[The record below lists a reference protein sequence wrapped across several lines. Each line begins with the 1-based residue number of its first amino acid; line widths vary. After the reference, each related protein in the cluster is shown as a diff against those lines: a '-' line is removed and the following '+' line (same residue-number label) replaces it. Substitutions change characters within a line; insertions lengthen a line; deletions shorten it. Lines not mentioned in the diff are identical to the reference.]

1 MNVVGTL
8 TTAVVGVLVLGAAFV
23 GVRSIP
29 DIKRYLRMR
38 RM

>member
-1 MNVVGTL
+1 MEVVGRITVAL
-8 TTAVVGVLVLGAAFV
+8 VAATVLAVAVV

-29 DIKRYLRMR
+29 DIQRYLRMR